1 MPLDFFS
8 QVQEATYTPSPLVG
22 LLQDPHVVRS
32 LTRRRSRSRSARRP
46 STSGPDR
53 DRREDKENDSM
64 NVFTVVLAEEER
76 QVNHL
81 RALLRTTAE
90 RLEDERVRANQA
102 ENRADFNESRVRELQ
117 MKLTNSEATKHS
129 ADLETERARDE
140 SHRLKMQMEMLEREV
155 QRLRNSL
162 SNMTKR
168 KDDAEREASD
178 AHDASRKA
186 EQRLREYEA
195 EQEGRDEG
203 RRLASK
209 KNYDNGW
216 RECWPVAHEDGRTQG
231 YEEGHGEGFTK
242 GRADAKLT
250 FYEEGR
256 KKGKLEGYQEGLER
270 GTREER
276 DRALQEFDKFL
287 EEEVSASV
295 HERVSCGRS
304 VLASTMCNDL
314 IARPSTTLG
323 FFSCSSGGQNA
334 RTAQQTAGHELRQH
348 AQLPR
353 RPRRATR
360 NQSAK
365 TSLSL
370 TRARIDSGP
379 CAIFQVVHQG
389 LPSRRRRKEPH
400 AHHLW
405 LRTRTDVGDIYSF
418 RFSRILFV
426 LMTLLVRLFN
436 VLYPSFDSEACC
448 M

>member
-1 MPLDFFS
+1 MIKVSTPSALEPEKLPPVSPALSHLRHLDGQMPHDLVS
-8 QVQEATYTPSPLVG
+8 QVHEAAYSPSPLVG
-22 LLQDPHVVRS
+22 LLQDPYVVRS
-32 LTRRRSRSRSARRP
+32 LARRSRSRSARRP
-46 STSGPDR
+46 STSAASAER

-64 NVFTVVLAEEER
+64 NVLSVVLAEEER

-117 MKLTNSEATKHS
+117 MKLMNTEATKHS

-140 SHRLKMQMEMLEREV
+140 THRLKMQMEKLEREV

-162 SNMTKR
+162 TNMTKR

-178 AHDASRKA
+178 AQDMARKA
-186 EQRLREYEA
+186 EQRLREFEA

-209 KNYDNGW
+209 KNYDHGW
-216 RECWPVAHEDGRTQG
+216 RECWPVAHEEGRGQG
-231 YEEGHGEGFTK
+231 YEQGHEEGFTK
-242 GRADAKLT
+242 GKAEAKLT

-295 HERVSCGRS
+295 HERHDRVQRWVSS
-304 VLASTMCNDL
+304 LTQAAD
-314 IARPSTTLG
+314 
-323 FFSCSSGGQNA
+323 
-334 RTAQQTAGHELRQH
+334 RTRERHG
-348 AQLPR
+348 
-353 RPRRATR
+353 RPRGM
-360 NQSAK
+360 S
-365 TSLSL
+365 SS
-370 TRARIDSGP
+370 S
-379 CAIFQVVHQG
+379 
-389 LPSRRRRKEPH
+389 
-400 AHHLW
+400 
-405 LRTRTDVGDIYSF
+405 SF
-418 RFSRILFV
+418 REREGRRENSLRRHLSPSPGLGLIPDPALMSRSSIRDFRADEV
-426 LMTLLVRLFN
+426 MKSPTLII
-436 VLYPSFDSEACC
+436 SG
-448 M
+448 